1 MKSMNVIVLAT
12 LMILSGCSTA
22 TKDIAKQTS
31 NLKDTAYEAFIYA
44 YPLME
49 QVKTMNGMF
58 EFMGLKPNVST
69 MSDEFPMDNVGHAH
83 CRAKLNIHD
92 GRNLY

>member
-1 MKSMNVIVLAT
+1 
-12 LMILSGCSTA
+12 MILIVA
-22 TKDIAKQTS
+22 IASLAACNQKKEEV

-58 EFMGLKPNVST
+58 EFMGLKPNVTT

-83 CRAKLNIHD
+83 SRTQLNVND